1 MREIGQRGRLRAR
14 IYRGWT
20 KGDSIEEAAM
30 KFLEVS
36 NKIHITGL
44 VAICSVVNHRQL

>member
-1 MREIGQRGRLRAR
+1 MQEIGQRGRLQAR

-20 KGDSIEEAAM
+20 NGDGIEEAAM

-44 VAICSVVNHRQL
+44 VAICSVVDHW